1 MTAGSVTAF
10 RVNRQR
16 HQRKRTRH
24 AELRRKIPGARSAP
38 LSCFRKSSS
47 EIAESTSRSDTK
59 LSVFVLKTGLWSHM
73 HEGEQ
78 GNGGNA
84 EKRGRR
90 DTPASGRRGGRA
102 GRTCGPRRADG
113 LPRAGGPQRV
123 AWFLRAH
130 GLHQAD
136 VAAHDGM
143 SVFDLSPAAS
153 SARHPPQPTR
163 RPKPPG
169 DQTIR
174 NPPYCPKV
182 SRGNRSPASAFRPL
196 APIGRTP
203 HLDTTSQSTPLNMA
217 SR

>member
-1 MTAGSVTAF
+1 M
-10 RVNRQR
+10 R
-16 HQRKRTRH
+16 
-24 AELRRKIPGARSAP
+24 
-38 LSCFRKSSS
+38 
-47 EIAESTSRSDTK
+47 
-59 LSVFVLKTGLWSHM
+59 
-73 HEGEQ
+73 EGEQ

-102 GRTCGPRRADG
+102 ERSCGPRRADG

-130 GLHQAD
+130 GLHQTD

-169 DQTIR
+169 GQTIR

-203 HLDTTSQSTPLNMA
+203 HLDTTSRSTPPPEYGLTLMPNRSA
-217 SR
+217 GTQNGRDLPPCRRLANRDRFSPF